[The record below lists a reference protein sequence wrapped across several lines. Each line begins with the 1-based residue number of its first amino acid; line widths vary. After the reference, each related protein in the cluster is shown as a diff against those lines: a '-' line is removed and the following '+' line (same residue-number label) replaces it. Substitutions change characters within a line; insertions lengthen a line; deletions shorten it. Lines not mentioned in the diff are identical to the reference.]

1 VKSFNTRLKD
11 HIHST
16 GSHLCVGLDI
26 NAEALKMNYSTLDD
40 LKTHTRKVIDA
51 TADLAA
57 VYNQTWLF
65 LSAGEVKV

>member
-1 VKSFNTRLKD
+1 MKSFNTRLKD
-11 HIHST
+11 HIDSM

-26 NAEALKMNYSTLDD
+26 NPEALKLNYSTLDD

-57 VYNQTWLF
+57 VYKPCLLYT
-65 LSAGEVKV
+65 SDAADE